1 MSAVDLDLLA
11 DYVGGALDGTP
22 EHDRVARLVADDPA
36 WRSAAADLSAALLLV
51 DADLAALAAV
61 AEPMPDDVAARFDT
75 LLASPEFA
83 AAPAPPPRVAVGERT
98 LDRDARG
105 GRPARRGWRRWAAP
119 VAVAVGALA
128 LAGIVLPLG
137 PLAKTVQE
145 AATGLSAEDA
155 GAPQVPPAAQ
165 ADGSV
170 AVATSGT
177 DYRREMLSRPDLFTQ
192 KIAPSSEAAR
202 TGDNTMSATAGLDR
216 LTYSPTAFAGCL
228 DAIRAAL
235 PGTVTGADFAR
246 FEGRPAVIVTV
257 DTAGGGWW
265 FVAGPQCGENG
276 ADELFRSPR
285 D

>member
-22 EHDRVARLVADDPA
+22 EHDRIARLVADDPA
-36 WRSAAADLSAALLLV
+36 WRSAADDLRSALLLV

-61 AEPMPDDVAARFDT
+61 AEPMPDDIAARFDA

-83 AAPAPPPRVAVGERT
+83 ASPAPPPRVAVGERT

-105 GRPARRGWRRWAAP
+105 ARPARRGWRRWAAP

-137 PLAKTVQE
+137 PLATSVHDT
-145 AATGLSAEDA
+145 ATGFSAEDA
-155 GAPQVPPAAQ
+155 GVPPAVQ
-165 ADGSV
+165 TEGSV
-170 AVATSGT
+170 AVTASGT
-177 DYRREMLSRPDLFTQ
+177 DYRREMLSGPNVMTQ
-192 KIAPSSEAAR
+192 KTAPSSEAAR
-202 TGDNTMSATAGLDR
+202 TGDNTMSATADLDR
-216 LTYSPTAFAGCL
+216 LTYSTTAFTGCL
-228 DAIRAAL
+228 DAIRTVL

-246 FEGRPAVIVTV
+246 FEGRPAIVVTV

-265 FVAGPQCGENG
+265 FVAGPRCGENG
-276 ADELFRSPR
+276 TDELFRSPR
-285 D
+285 N